1 MPYLY
6 LTGSFDCFEWNTNF
20 NGNDLDLSPVKNVD
34 SKHEC
39 QKLCQE
45 TTGCEFFT
53 YDPNAYNPK
62 MCYLKTSDG
71 GRITGLTA
79 KGIVSGPKFC
89 GKQNNKKK
97 EKYFVKKLYPNLLV
111 FIDSSM

>member
-20 NGNDLDLSPVKNVD
+20 NGNDLDLSPMKNVD

-53 YDPNAYNPK
+53 YDPNADNPK
-62 MCYLKTSDG
+62 MCYLKTSDS
-71 GRITGLTA
+71 GRTTR

-89 GKQNNKKK
+89 GKQNDKDMSKCLVQNINK
-97 EKYFVKKLYPNLLV
+97 NLLV

>member
-1 MPYLY
+1 MLYLY
-6 LTGSFDCFEWNTNF
+6 LEGSIDCFEWNTNF
-20 NGNDLDLSPVKNVD
+20 DGNDLDSSPKKNVD

-53 YDPNAYNPK
+53 YDPKAYNPK
-62 MCYLKTSDG
+62 TCYLKTSDT
-71 GRITGLTA
+71 GRVSL

-89 GKQNNKKK
+89 GKQNNKH
-97 EKYFVKKLYPNLLV
+97 EWKYFVKHIFV
-111 FIDSSM
+111 QIHERVGSSYNER